1 MTTLY
6 NYNEILYGTIQ
17 YLKMYFALT
26 AIQLGVVVNSL
37 KTEGS
42 IPTVASTNPFN
53 YYMEQS
59 TPSKAEAVK
68 KFTSSYGI

>member
-1 MTTLY
+1 
-6 NYNEILYGTIQ
+6 
-17 YLKMYFALT
+17 MYFALT